1 MKVLRMAWCIPHLII
16 ATLAMGGL
24 TILTAAFDHSKRYI
38 GWWPRIWAKWILW
51 ATGLS
56 ISVDG
61 REYLQPGQQY
71 IFMSNHASALDIPI
85 ALSILPGTVVFLA
98 KQELFRIFFF
108 GWSLRAM
115 GSIPVNRSN
124 AREAQRSVNRALK
137 VLQTKVISL
146 ILYPEGTRTR
156 DGKLLPFKKGVF
168 FLALNSHLPLVPMAV
183 SGSFEAMPPGSKT
196 ISQKSIQVTI
206 GKPIETFGLTDQD
219 RNSLLQDA
227 FTSIQGLLEQR
238 VD

>member
-1 MKVLRMAWCIPHLII
+1 MKILRMAWCIPHVII
-16 ATLAMGGL
+16 ATFVMGAL

-51 ATGLS
+51 TTGLS
-56 ISVDG
+56 ISVKG
-61 REYLQPGQQY
+61 TEHLQPGQQY

-98 KQELFRIFFF
+98 KQELFRILFF

-124 AREAQRSVNRALK
+124 AKEARRSVNRALQI
-137 VLQTKVISL
+137 LRTKVISL

-156 DGKLLPFKKGVF
+156 DGRLLPFKKGVF
-168 FLALNSHLPLVPMAV
+168 FLALKSRLPLVPMAV
-183 SGSFEAMPPGSKT
+183 SGSFEAMSPGSKT
-196 ISQKSIQVTI
+196 LSQKPIRVTI
-206 GKPIETFGLTDQD
+206 GQPIETVGLTDKD

-227 FTSIQGLLEQR
+227 FTTIQGLLQEPSG
-238 VD
+238 

>member
-1 MKVLRMAWCIPHLII
+1 MKVLRMAWCIPHVIV
-16 ATLAMGGL
+16 ATLIMGGM
-24 TILTAAFDHSKRYI
+24 TILTAIFDHSKRYI

-51 ATGLS
+51 TTGLS
-56 ISVDG
+56 FSVSG
-61 REYLQPGQQY
+61 REHLQPGQQY

-124 AREAQRSVNRALK
+124 AKEARRSVNHALK
-137 VLQTKVISL
+137 ILRTKAISL

-156 DGKLLPFKKGVF
+156 NGKLLPFKKGVF
-168 FLALNSHLPLVPMAV
+168 FLALNSRLPLVPMAV

-196 ISQKSIQVTI
+196 LSQKPIQVTI
-206 GKPIETFGLTDQD
+206 GQPLETIGLTDQD
-219 RNSLLQDA
+219 RNALLQEAFNSIESLLQR
-227 FTSIQGLLEQR
+227 S